1 MIKPL
6 MKYTGGKYN
15 EYDKIKLYFP
25 KEINNY
31 YEPFFGGG
39 GIFFQL
45 LNNKKIK
52 GKCNINDYSKSLID
66 FYRCIE
72 KETFKNELEN
82 ISTSWEMI

>member
-39 GIFFQL
+39 GIFF
-45 LNNKKIK
+45 
-52 GKCNINDYSKSLID
+52 
-66 FYRCIE
+66 
-72 KETFKNELEN
+72 
-82 ISTSWEMI
+82 